1 MTLRNKYSQYKKIC
15 DLMGINNLNEVK
27 IYLKKISFWDKTK
40 KINLL
45 LTIVLIALICFF
57 GFQKSK
63 PLGEMVPVFIIV
75 VLVLGGVFNF
85 IFKLFLSKYFS
96 SLDTYIFNK
105 FLNKKI
111 KIFYSFEELR
121 DFNYEKME
129 HITTKVFNSKN
140 PNQTVI
146 NLSFIAFEK
155 NADGL
160 VITSNAQSSFT
171 VGTISKKSGGNIN
184 THIINSAEAVLIKNI
199 RNKSDSIKD
208 LNYWFELK
216 EKGAISDDEYQ
227 VKKKELL

>member
-1 MTLRNKYSQYKKIC
+1 
-15 DLMGINNLNEVK
+15 
-27 IYLKKISFWDKTK
+27 
-40 KINLL
+40 
-45 LTIVLIALICFF
+45 
-57 GFQKSK
+57 
-63 PLGEMVPVFIIV
+63 
-75 VLVLGGVFNF
+75 
-85 IFKLFLSKYFS
+85 
-96 SLDTYIFNK
+96 
-105 FLNKKI
+105 
-111 KIFYSFEELR
+111 
-121 DFNYEKME
+121 ME